1 MELWVCVEK
10 GCGVV
15 GMCREMVWSYGNAQR
30 EGMELWVC
38 VERGYGVKGMCRERV
53 WS

>member
-1 MELWVCVEK
+1 
-10 GCGVV
+10 
-15 GMCREMVWSYGNAQR
+15 MCRERVWSYGNAQR

-38 VERGYGVKGMCRERV
+38 VERGYGVVGMWYGIMGLCRERV

>member
-1 MELWVCVEK
+1 MELWVC
-10 GCGVV
+10 
-15 GMCREMVWSYGNAQR
+15 
-30 EGMELWVC
+30 GMESWVC